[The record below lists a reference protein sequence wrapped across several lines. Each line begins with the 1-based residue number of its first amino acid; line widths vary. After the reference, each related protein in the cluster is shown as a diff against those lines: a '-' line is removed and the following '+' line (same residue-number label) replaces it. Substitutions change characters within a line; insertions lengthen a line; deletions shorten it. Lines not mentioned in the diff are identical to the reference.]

1 MRTGRSWLI
10 AGELGALA
18 GMYIMNKLEGTPMQR
33 RMKFTRRRLMRSL
46 SEGFQTGRDMLG
58 SKLAMLR
65 R

>member
-1 MRTGRSWLI
+1 
-10 AGELGALA
+10 
-18 GMYIMNKLEGTPMQR
+18 MYIMNKLEGTPMQR